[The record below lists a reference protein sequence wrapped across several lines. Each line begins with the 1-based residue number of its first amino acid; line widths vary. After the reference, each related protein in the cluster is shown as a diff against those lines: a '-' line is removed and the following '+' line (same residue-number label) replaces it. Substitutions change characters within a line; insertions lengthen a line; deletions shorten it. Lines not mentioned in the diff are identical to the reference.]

1 MNILLKCFLL
11 LIMAALSFQS
21 CSTNKQLS
29 NSSDHVKEVLAHRE
43 KTEMGLTIGDRA
55 PLTDSKLKYL
65 RYFDIDDKYKII
77 AKVKLSK
84 GEEPF
89 ELPTYSGITKTFIK
103 YATLTFEL
111 QNQRKQL
118 SVYRNLEVI
127 RMPQYK
133 NALFLPFK
141 DETSGDITYGGGR
154 YINLSTL
161 DIDEGLVELDFNKCY
176 NPWCA
181 YSDGYNCPI
190 PPIENNLDIV
200 ILAGEKN
207 YAGK

>member
-29 NSSDHVKEVLAHRE
+29 NSSDHVAEVLAHRE

>member
-1 MNILLKCFLL
+1 
-11 LIMAALSFQS
+11 MAALSFQS
-21 CSTNKQLS
+21 CSTTKQLS
-29 NSSDHVKEVLAHRE
+29 NSSDHVTEVLAHRE

-55 PLTDSKLKYL
+55 PLTDSKLKDL

-111 QNQRKQL
+111 QNQTKQL